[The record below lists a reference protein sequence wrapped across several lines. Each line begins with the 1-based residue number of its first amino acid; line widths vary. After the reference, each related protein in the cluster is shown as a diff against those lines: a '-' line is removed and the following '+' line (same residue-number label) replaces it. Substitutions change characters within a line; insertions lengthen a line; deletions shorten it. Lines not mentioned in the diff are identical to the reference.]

1 MKISQV
7 EFIEKELVELERVKK
22 LFREIQDEEGFVVY
36 FGDNTFFSNLSGMVK
51 RESLAFVPE
60 IFKEKPEIEFNV
72 FCRDPFTGGVA
83 VALPSF
89 ILVKSWANY
98 EISVVEGKI
107 DYLSGVLEILK
118 KGDKNGKN

>member
-22 LFREIQDEEGFVVY
+22 LFREIQDEEGFVVF
-36 FGDNTFFSNLSGMVK
+36 FGDNTYLGLGGMVK
-51 RESLAFVPE
+51 RQTLAFVPQV
-60 IFKEKPEIEFNV
+60 FKEIPEIKFNA

>member
-22 LFREIQDEEGFVVY
+22 LFREIQDEEGFVVF
-36 FGDNTFFSNLSGMVK
+36 FGDNTYLGLGGMVK
-51 RESLAFVPE
+51 RQTLAFVPQ
-60 IFKEKPEIEFNV
+60 IFKEIPEIKFNA